1 MTSQAAFAY
10 AGSMIRHCRR
20 FVLLL
25 GAMSAGVVATAQ
37 AKEERAAQA
46 ATAPVAPAAPK
57 PETGE
62 KPAGD
67 KPAAEKTEPAPAAAG
82 PTLSSEE
89 ILNSTKIDSFTIP
102 TPGEILAA
110 IDKLGTPDWES
121 AMRPPVPISG
131 LTRPQMA
138 LNIGG
143 LIADGYL
150 AVEAENAQQ
159 VKNIGK
165 DIMSLARPLG
175 VQQEILNRG
184 KSLTDFAQQGQW
196 STLKEELEATQ
207 NEVKAA
213 MTENKDTS
221 LITLVTLGGWI
232 RSIEAM
238 SDYVD
243 KHYTP
248 EGARL
253 LRQPAVAHFLGE
265 QLSQLP
271 EKIRD
276 DAAVRKARNGLVA
289 IEKAVTFPA
298 GTVPDAAAVKD
309 LSKLTQELL
318 TDITKK
324 K

>member
-1 MTSQAAFAY
+1 MTSRAAFAY
-10 AGSMIRHCRR
+10 AEGMIRQCRR

-25 GAMSAGVVATAQ
+25 GVMSAGAVAVAQ
-37 AKEERAAQA
+37 AKDEPAAQ
-46 ATAPVAPAAPK
+46 TAPAPAAPAAPK
-57 PETGE
+57 AE
-62 KPAGD
+62 AD
-67 KPAAEKTEPAPAAAG
+67 EKTEAAPAPAG

-89 ILNSTKIDSFTIP
+89 ILTATKIDSFTIP

-121 AMRPPVPISG
+121 ALRPPAPNIG

-213 MTENKDTS
+213 MTENKDSS

-232 RSIEAM
+232 RSIQAM

-243 KHYTP
+243 KHYSP

-265 QLSQLP
+265 QLSALP

-276 DAAVRKARNGLVA
+276 DSAVRKARNGLVA
-289 IEKAVTFPA
+289 IEKAVSFPV
-298 GTVPDAAAVKD
+298 GEPPDAAAVKE

-318 TDITKK
+318 TDIAKK